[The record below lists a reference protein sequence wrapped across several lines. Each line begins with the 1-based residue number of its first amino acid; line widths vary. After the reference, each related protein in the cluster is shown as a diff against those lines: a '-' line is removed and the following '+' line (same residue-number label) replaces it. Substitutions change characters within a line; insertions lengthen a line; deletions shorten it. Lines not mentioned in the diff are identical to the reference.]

1 MHQLGILQIHG
12 VRVVVFG
19 QRPTFRGWTWQ
30 GREVGVMDRA
40 PSGLLQGRLD
50 AVEREVS
57 SFAAESDARAL
68 GLLEDGPHAQ
78 PGRGGGARFLAAAAR
93 SVRGAVDARS

>member
-1 MHQLGILQIHG
+1 MHQLGVLQIHG

-19 QRPTFRGWTWQ
+19 QRPTFRGRTWQ

-57 SFAAESDARAL
+57 RFAAAPDARAR
-68 GLLEDGPHAQ
+68 GILEDGPPAKSVGGVGLRSLDAVTWNAR
-78 PGRGGGARFLAAAAR
+78 GR
-93 SVRGAVDARS
+93 V